1 MSSNPDVIIL
11 DVRGEVCPS
20 PLIRAM
26 EAMRTADKGQQI
38 EMLTDFL
45 PATLVVT
52 NAALKEGWDISI
64 QSMGKGSGEWRI
76 LLARIGEAAMS
87 G

>member
-1 MSSNPDVIIL
+1 MSSSPDVIIL

-20 PLIRAM
+20 PLIKAM

-64 QSMGKGSGEWRI
+64 QGTGTQEWKI
-76 LLARIGEAAMS
+76 LLVRVNHDGLS

>member
-1 MSSNPDVIIL
+1 MPSSPNVIIL
-11 DVRGEVCPS
+11 DMRGEVCPS
-20 PLIRAM
+20 PLVKAM

-45 PATLVVT
+45 PAILVIT

-64 QSMGKGSGEWRI
+64 QNMSKGSGEWKI
-76 LLARIGEAAMS
+76 LLARIGEAALS
-87 G
+87 N